1 MFTNRRQFSWVAILV
16 MLPMVLLCLAV
27 SVKAQDAPHVYGAK
41 TATPYTVDD
50 YLYGRKLL
58 YNMYQQ
64 RSSPNNP
71 TANATGEVEPFRIAG
86 NTYFVG
92 VAGNGAYLITTT
104 EGHILMEQPYEKA
117 GPSIAKSIE
126 KLGFKLSDIKILTAT
141 EAHGDHVGATAY
153 FKKLTGAPVMLMEGD
168 VKMMESGQDGGY
180 PGVKVDRVLRD
191 RDQIKLGDTVIT
203 AYNIPNHTQGST
215 TFVWQVVENGQKYNM
230 AETCCWSNYQRDLVS
245 DPKTIPALR
254 HTFETLKSLPVDIP
268 TPGGHTDHFD
278 MYGKLAKL
286 RANPAVNPWI
296 APQDYRGVIAYW
308 EWAFE
313 QEVLKQ
319 LKEGPP
325 PAQPARGAA
334 PAATPAPGARGA
346 APGTGAAP
354 AATAPR
360 APSSFPPFPDHP

>member
-1 MFTNRRQFSWVAILV
+1 MLTNKRQFSWVAILV
-16 MLPMVLLCLAV
+16 MLPVVSLCLAV
-27 SVKAQDAPHVYGAK
+27 SVQAQDAPHVYGAK
-41 TATPYTVDD
+41 TAPPYTVDD
-50 YLYGRKLL
+50 YLYGRAFV
-58 YNMYQQ
+58 YNMYQN
-64 RSSPNNP
+64 RINPKNP
-71 TANATGEVEPFRIAG
+71 TGKAEVEPFRIAG

-92 VAGNGAYLITTT
+92 IAGQGSYLITTT
-104 EGHILMEQPYEKA
+104 EGHILMEQPYEDC
-117 GPSIAKSIE
+117 GPQIAKAIE
-126 KLGFKLSDIKILTAT
+126 KLGFKLSDIKILTAS
-141 EAHGDHVGATAY
+141 EAHSDHMGGTAY
-153 FKKLTGAPVMLMEGD
+153 FKKVTGAPVMLMEGD
-168 VKMMESGQDGGY
+168 VQMLESGQGGGF
-180 PGVKVDRVLRD
+180 PAVKVDRVLRD

-278 MYGKLAKL
+278 MWSKLAKL

-296 APQDYRGVIAYW
+296 APQDYRGVIAWW

-313 QEVLKQ
+313 QEALKQ

-334 PAATPAPGARGA
+334 PAAAPAPGAR
-346 APGTGAAP
+346 GAAP